1 MKGNCYS
8 VVNLFSLLQK
18 STCSVDIN
26 VESTHSETLILHE
39 LVTPKDA
46 AVHLF
51 TREILPNSITKVGLM
66 FFTPRLNRVEPCYTN
81 MYSNKV
87 FENTNIDGLLVLQQT
102 AISMFDL
109 LKRRDFQLPFQLVT
123 DTKKFSFTA
132 SVEFIWPKLI
142 ARRHGLKEHVVLA
155 GQDYSYNIT
164 LYNPL
169 DESIGYWYFLTDDRG
184 MITMLT
190 GTPLSGGSEFL
201 YKRIGARVFWTSGN
215 KGADKFVLQPGE
227 FRNITVHVRANEE
240 PDSYA
245 SVFVLKNNFTF
256 FEGSW
261 QRVRIVQPQFKF
273 GNRKPFSTTPLL
285 FEVQDQPNACLQQ
298 NVRDVHSLVTTKR
311 TFTAKNS
318 GHFPIAI
325 KGMSINA
332 EPCSGYG
339 FVIMN
344 CGPFALAPNETH
356 KIEISFMP
364 DFTLS
369 RVERRIE
376 FHADIDFG
384 IEYTLVGV
392 VPHAN
397 LLERCGR
404 TVDRPWWEAGLK
416 KWALS
421 MLATMA
427 VIVATVAYFESLK
440 ILKDH
445 LVATNRQRGPF
456 QAPLDFKKLTATKVQ
471 TNVTTNSAPTTT
483 TAAAGI
489 TKETAAN
496 KQPKKKALSVMGS
509 TSSSLSSSNSSAS
522 TLFSSKR
529 FSWFIN
535 RSQQLP
541 QGASPI
547 ISSEQGTGN
556 SSTAA
561 AVPSSSSTASNSDK
575 KLGKNS
581 TKSSGEKSAAVVT
594 SSTKSTSEKAV
605 SNVIDPAS
613 NKKTA
618 KKETAPTKKAKS
630 KGKSGGQSATK
641 SVEAEVKVESK
652 ESVQDIVELKS
663 VLTKEA
669 ENLLTK
675 PPPSSQQSTS
685 VTQLTGFPTGG
696 ISIQSEEFLANLAK
710 VRITNICY

>member
-1 MKGNCYS
+1 
-8 VVNLFSLLQK
+8 
-18 STCSVDIN
+18 
-26 VESTHSETLILHE
+26 
-39 LVTPKDA
+39 
-46 AVHLF
+46 
-51 TREILPNSITKVGLM
+51 M

-87 FENTNIDGLLVLQQT
+87 FENTNIEGLLVLQQT

-132 SVEFIWPKLI
+132 SVNFIWPKLI

-155 GQDYSYNIT
+155 GQDYAYNIT

-169 DESIGYWYFLTDDRG
+169 DESIGYWYFFTDDRG
-184 MITMLT
+184 MISMLT
-190 GTPLSGGSEFL
+190 GTALSGSSDFL
-201 YKRIGARVFWTSGN
+201 FKRPGARVFWSPGN
-215 KGADKFVLQPGE
+215 KGTDKFVLQPGE
-227 FRNITVHVRANEE
+227 FRNITIHVRANEE

-245 SVFVLKNNFTF
+245 TVFILKNNFTF

-285 FEVQDQPNACLQQ
+285 FEVQDQPNACLQ
-298 NVRDVHSLVTTKR
+298 NVRDVHSLITTKR

-318 GHFPIAI
+318 GHFPIFI
-325 KGMSINA
+325 KGMSINS

-339 FVIMN
+339 FVIIN
-344 CGPFALAPNETH
+344 CAPFALAPNETH

-392 VPHAN
+392 VPHAS

-427 VIVATVAYFESLK
+427 VIVATVAYLESLK

-445 LVATNRQRGPF
+445 SIATNRLRGPF

-471 TNVTTNSAPTTT
+471 TNVTTNSWP
-483 TAAAGI
+483 AAGI
-489 TKETAAN
+489 TKETVAN
-496 KQPKKKALSVMGS
+496 KQPKKKALPAMG
-509 TSSSLSSSNSSAS
+509 SSSNSSAS

-541 QGASPI
+541 QGATPTLST
-547 ISSEQGTGN
+547 EQGSENN
-556 SSTAA
+556 STTA
-561 AVPSSSSTASNSDK
+561 AVPSSSSAASSSDK
-575 KLGKNS
+575 RLGKNA
-581 TKSSGEKSAAVVT
+581 TKSSVDKSTVAVT
-594 SSTKSTSEKAV
+594 AKSTSEKAV
-605 SNVIDPAS
+605 SNVNDPS
-613 NKKTA
+613 NKNKSA
-618 KKETAPTKKAKS
+618 KKENGPTKKAKS
-630 KGKSGGQSATK
+630 KAKSGQSGMK
-641 SVEAEVKVESK
+641 SVEVEAKVESK
-652 ESVQDIVELKS
+652 EKVEVES
-663 VLTKEA
+663 FLTKDT
-669 ENLLTK
+669 ENSLTK
-675 PPPSSQQSTS
+675 PTFSQPPASGTQMADLATS
-685 VTQLTGFPTGG
+685 AG
-696 ISIQSEEFLANLAK
+696 ISIPAEEFLANLAK
-710 VRITNICY
+710 VSLNCL